1 MDLKS
6 VAKPADRGLESGQ
19 PKPRVVTE
27 TAETNAPDA
36 AKASGPSARRLVV
49 GRSAEPIRPKG
60 GITLESVIGLDERTR
75 IVATEEAP
83 WRMICVLA
91 IEGPWG
97 NFVGTGWL
105 VGPRTVITAGHCVY
119 EPSQMGGW
127 AERIVLTPGADG
139 AEEPFGSITSTR
151 FESTNK
157 WLNDQDQDFDM
168 GVIHLDQP
176 IGDQLGWFAVAS
188 LPDNELEGYQVN
200 VSGYPGDKG
209 GREQWWAR
217 NRIHGLTPRRVYYDV
232 DTMGGQSGGPVFIIE
247 EEGAPPKVVGI
258 HAYGVGGNK
267 PSTITQPVN
276 SAPRIIPE
284 VVDLIQGWIDNGG
297 GGS

>member
-6 VAKPADRGLESGQ
+6 VAKPIDGGGNEPPAPIKTVQ
-19 PKPRVVTE
+19 
-27 TAETNAPDA
+27 TNAPDA
-36 AKASGPSARRLVV
+36 AKASGPSTRRLVV
-49 GRSAEPIRPKG
+49 GKSDEPIRPKG
-60 GITLESVIGLDERTR
+60 AITLESVIGLDERTR
-75 IVATEEAP
+75 IIATEQAP
-83 WRMICVLA
+83 WRMICALA

-105 VGPRTVITAGHCVY
+105 VGPKTVITAGHCVY

-127 AERIVLTPGADG
+127 ARKITLTPGADG
-139 AEEPFGSITSTR
+139 AEEPFGSIEASR

-157 WLNDQDQDFDM
+157 WLNGQEQDFDM

-188 LPDNELEGYQVN
+188 LPDKELENFQVN

-217 NRIHGLTPRRVYYDV
+217 NRIRGLTPRRIYYDV
-232 DTMGGQSGGPVFIIE
+232 DTMGGQSGASVFIIE

-258 HAYGVGGNK
+258 HAYGVGGDK
-267 PSTITQPVN
+267 PASIRQEVN

-284 VVDLIQGWIDNGG
+284 VVDLIQGWIDDGG